1 MAESVSPSTR
11 ADARQNRERL
21 LDAARSVLAERGFE
35 ADVTEIAARAGV
47 GAGTLYRHFPNKE
60 ALILEVAREMA
71 NRTILELNELAAT
84 VDDASECLRRTMQV
98 GFQRVKEYGQL
109 TIALVA
115 GTQPPAF
122 DRVVN
127 RLALGNMFSALI
139 YRGIAQG
146 QFRADVDVEYTV
158 AVWFA
163 LVTRSR
169 NPPLISCWPDC
180 ASPGP
185 TRPTSDR
192 DSGRFG
198 LIPCPA
204 LSTALASSIS
214 PR

>member
-71 NRTILELNELAAT
+71 NRTVLELNELAAT

-163 LVTRSR
+163 LVA
-169 NPPLISCWPDC
+169 PH
-180 ASPGP
+180 
-185 TRPTSDR
+185 
-192 DSGRFG
+192 
-198 LIPCPA
+198 A
-204 LSTALASSIS
+204 LSELMEKRSLDEIAESTSNFLLAGLRVPGADAPDLRS
-214 PR
+214 